1 MVSADLNR
9 KHEPGSGCGGDDE
22 ITHLLCEWS
31 EGDSASFEHLLPL
44 VYDDLR
50 EIASRYLT
58 DERSEISLQ
67 ATDIV
72 HEAYF
77 RLVTHHRIQWQSRSH
92 FFAIAAKIM
101 RRFLVDHARRQ
112 LAAKRGGRGLQVPL
126 EEVQGLSLDRPEEWL
141 RLDHALEE
149 LAACDPV
156 KGRIVEL
163 RFFGGLSIGETAA
176 VVGLSRATVVRQWR
190 LAKAW
195 LLRLMLAGAS

>member
-1 MVSADLNR
+1 MISADLKRNKER
-9 KHEPGSGCGGDDE
+9 SAGRGSEEE
-22 ITHLLCEWS
+22 ITHLLSEWS
-31 EGDSASFEHLLPL
+31 DGDSASFEHLLPL

-58 DERSEISLQ
+58 DERAEISLQ
-67 ATDIV
+67 ATDVV

-141 RLDHALEE
+141 RLDRALEE
-149 LAACDPV
+149 LADCDPV

-176 VVGLSRATVVRQWR
+176 VIGQSRATVVRQWR
-190 LAKAW
+190 MAKAW
-195 LLRLMLAGAS
+195 LLRLMLADAS